1 MSRQTLAIT
10 TISINIPIVMP
21 RVIYDRVRNRK
32 NYFEIPAFLPIEQG
46 ISKREKF
53 IIADNFQ
60 KNSLVIATF
69 SSNPFGFF
77 VIYKVEAKILSTFF
91 SYNHT
96 YFVVCRN
103 T

>member
-32 NYFEIPAFLPIEQG
+32 NYFEISAFLPIEQG

-53 IIADNFQ
+53 IIADNF
-60 KNSLVIATF
+60 K
-69 SSNPFGFF
+69 
-77 VIYKVEAKILSTFF
+77 KIP
-91 SYNHT
+91 
-96 YFVVCRN
+96 R
-103 T
+103 